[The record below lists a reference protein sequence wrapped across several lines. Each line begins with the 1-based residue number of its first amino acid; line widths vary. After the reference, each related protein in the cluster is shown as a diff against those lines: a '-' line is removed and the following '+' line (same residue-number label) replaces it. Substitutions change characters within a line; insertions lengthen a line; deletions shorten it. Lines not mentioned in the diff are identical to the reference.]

1 MFHLSKILRKGNFSS
16 KKIIFSTKTKKN
28 WSIMETNK
36 KMYSASRV
44 SWKSI
49 LQRNRNIKKHGVHFR
64 GELNYVGH
72 VG

>member
-1 MFHLSKILRKGNFSS
+1 
-16 KKIIFSTKTKKN
+16 
-28 WSIMETNK
+28 METNK
-36 KMYSASRV
+36 KMYSASHV

>member
-1 MFHLSKILRKGNFSS
+1 
-16 KKIIFSTKTKKN
+16 
-28 WSIMETNK
+28 METNK

-44 SWKSI
+44 RKSV